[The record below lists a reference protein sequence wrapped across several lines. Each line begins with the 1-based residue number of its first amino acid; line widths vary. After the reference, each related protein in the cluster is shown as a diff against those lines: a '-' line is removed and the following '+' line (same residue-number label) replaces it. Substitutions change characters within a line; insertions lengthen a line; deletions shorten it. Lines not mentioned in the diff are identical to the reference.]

1 MTATDMTM
9 SRGGAIAR
17 AADLTFPASGNSMT
31 WRYLGALAIFF
42 IMVGSG
48 AYLFFSGDDL
58 PPPRQIRDITIIK
71 LVQPPPPPP
80 PPPPQQ
86 QKMIE
91 APKPTEADIR
101 EEQPV
106 EKPKDAPPKEAKND
120 EPPPGPLSL
129 DAKAVGPGDLFNLGG
144 KPGGNPYGGGGGG
157 GGGSALGRFT
167 AIVQKQVQ
175 EALAANSKTR
185 SAAINGVQIRIW
197 ADSTGRVNRVQLL
210 SSTGD
215 AEIDQAIR
223 NEVFAGLMLREPPP
237 PGAPMPI
244 LTRVTERHPS

>member
-1 MTATDMTM
+1 VTATDMTM
-9 SRGGAIAR
+9 SRGGDIAR
-17 AADLTFPASGNSMT
+17 ATDRTLSASDRSVT
-31 WRYLGALAIFF
+31 WRYISALAIFF
-42 IMVGSG
+42 ILVGSG
-48 AYLFFSGDDL
+48 AYLFFRGDDL

-71 LVQPPPPPP
+71 LVQPPPPP

-106 EKPKDAPPKEAKND
+106 EKPKDAPPKDAKND

-129 DAKAVGPGDLFNLGG
+129 DAKATGPGDLFNLGG
-144 KPGGNPYGGGGGG
+144 KPGGNPYGGGGG

-175 EALAANSKTR
+175 EALAANAKTR

-197 ADSTGRVNRVQLL
+197 ADSTGRVSRVQLL

-244 LTRVTERHPS
+244 LTRVTERRPS